1 MLTILTPN
9 FLKGPVFNTLN
20 ERELVLKVLKV
31 HFLNKF

>member
-1 MLTILTPN
+1 MLTILTPY